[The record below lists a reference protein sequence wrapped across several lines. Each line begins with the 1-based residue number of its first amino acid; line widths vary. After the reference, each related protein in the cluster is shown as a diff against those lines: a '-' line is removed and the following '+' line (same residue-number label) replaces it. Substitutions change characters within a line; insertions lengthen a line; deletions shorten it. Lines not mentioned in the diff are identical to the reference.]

1 VAVPRHRGRG
11 VAGGRRRAARRRRH
25 PLPPQHRSRLTMCAC
40 VNVAIGTY
48 ANQVQLPR
56 PPHMAGRRE
65 GTASDAIC
73 VDACLADEVRAL
85 WAEGIRTTGCCC
97 GLYALPGDIGGVDED
112 VLRMRALRHHTH
124 TLNMVLT
131 NR

>member
-1 VAVPRHRGRG
+1 
-11 VAGGRRRAARRRRH
+11 
-25 PLPPQHRSRLTMCAC
+25 MCAC

-97 GLYALPGDIGGVDED
+97 GHNALPGYIGVVDED
-112 VLRMRALRHHTH
+112 VPRMLALGYRVRPHETDP
-124 TLNMVLT
+124 TRRDSFYPLSA
-131 NR
+131 